1 MTRGREFM
9 VGVVIIAGVAVGV
22 LGTLW
27 LQGRTFGP
35 IVNVDVLTETVG
47 QLGEGNSV
55 QYRGV
60 RIGQVSTISVLPD
73 GSGVRVRLILDNDV
87 VLPGDPAVILATES
101 MFGGWQA
108 EIVSRASYPTF
119 PFYDV
124 PPGASVEGIPALGGY
139 ALPEISRLTR
149 SAEQIS
155 ASIERLTNRLELAFN
170 DETASS
176 VADAI
181 DNIDA
186 MTQELR
192 TFVTEQSVVA
202 SSITANA
209 DSALAEVEVAA
220 RAARRTFENVDEA
233 VSAERLDSILTNV
246 SQATAGIRDIT
257 ADLADP
263 DSGLG
268 MTLERADSTFARLDR
283 IAARIESG
291 DGSIGRLLADST
303 FAVRAEDVLRQIDL
317 LLQDLRENPRRY
329 VRLSIF

>member
-9 VGVVIIAGVAVGV
+9 VGAVIITAVAVGV

-35 IVNVDVLTETVG
+35 IVPVDVLTETVG
-47 QLGEGNSV
+47 QLAEGNAV

-73 GSGVRVRLILDNDV
+73 GSGVRIALVLDSDV
-87 VLPGDPAVILATES
+87 ALPRDPAVILGAES
-101 MFGGWQA
+101 LFGGWQA
-108 EIVSRASYPTF
+108 EIVSRSGYPTF
-119 PFYDV
+119 PFYEI
-124 PPGASVEGIPALGGY
+124 PPGTVSEVPVLGGY

-155 ASIERLTNRLELAFN
+155 TSIERLTSRLELAFN

-176 VADAI
+176 VASAI

-186 MTQELR
+186 MTRELR
-192 TFVTEQSVVA
+192 TFVTEQSAVA
-202 SSITANA
+202 NSITANA
-209 DSALAEVEVAA
+209 DSALAEVEMAA
-220 RAARRTFENVDEA
+220 RAARRTFENVDEVVTA
-233 VSAERLDSILTNV
+233 ARLDSILTDV
-246 SQATAGIRDIT
+246 GVAVAGIRDIAT
-257 ADLADP
+257 ELADP
-263 DSGLG
+263 ASGLG
-268 MTLERADSTFARLDR
+268 VTLERADSTFARLDR
-283 IAARIESG
+283 IAAQVESG
-291 DGSIGRLLADST
+291 QGSFGRLLADST
-303 FAVRAEDVLRQIDL
+303 FAVRAEDVLEQIDL

>member
-1 MTRGREFM
+1 MSRGREFM
-9 VGVVIIAGVAVGV
+9 VGVVIVAAVAVGV

-35 IVNVDVLTETVG
+35 VVNIDVLTETAG
-47 QLGEGNSV
+47 QLTEGNAL

-60 RIGQVSTISVLPD
+60 RIGQVSAIAVLSD
-73 GSGVRVRLILDNDV
+73 GSGVRVTLVMDSDV
-87 VLPGDPAVILATES
+87 ALPSDPAVLLGAES
-101 MFGGWQA
+101 LFGGWQA
-108 EIVSRASYPTF
+108 EIVSRASFASYPF
-119 PFYDV
+119 FEV
-124 PPGASVEGIPALGGY
+124 PPTTGSEIPVLGGY

-155 ASIERLTNRLELAFN
+155 SSIERLTSRLELAFN

-176 VADAI
+176 VASAI

-192 TFVTEQSVVA
+192 TFVTEQSSVA
-202 SSITANA
+202 RSITANA

-220 RAARRTFENVDEA
+220 RAARRTFETVDGA
-233 VSAERLDSILTNV
+233 ISGERLDSILANV
-246 SQATAGIRDIT
+246 GVATAGIRDIT
-257 ADLADP
+257 TELADP
-263 DSGLG
+263 TTGLG
-268 MTLERADSTFARLDR
+268 ATLGRADSTFARLDR
-283 IAARIESG
+283 IAARVESG
-291 DGSIGRLLADST
+291 EGSLGRLLSDST
-303 FAVRAEDVLRQIDL
+303 FAVRAEDVLQQIDL

>member
-9 VGVVIIAGVAVGV
+9 VGVVIIVAIAVGV

-35 IVNVDVLTETVG
+35 VVSVDVLTETAG
-47 QLGEGNSV
+47 QLGEGNAL

-60 RIGQVSTISVLPD
+60 RIGQVSSIAVLPD
-73 GSGVRVRLILDNDV
+73 GSGVRVTLVLDSDV
-87 VLPGDPAVILATES
+87 ALPNDPAVILGAES
-101 MFGGWQA
+101 VFGGWQA

-119 PFYDV
+119 PFFEI
-124 PPGASVEGIPALGGY
+124 PPDMVSEIPVLGGY

-155 ASIERLTNRLELAFN
+155 TSIERLTNRLELAFN

-176 VADAI
+176 VASAI

-192 TFVTEQSVVA
+192 ALVTEQSAAA

-209 DSALAEVEVAA
+209 DSALAEVEEAA
-220 RAARRTFENVDEA
+220 RAARRTFESVDGV
-233 VSAERLDSILTNV
+233 VSGERLDSIMTNMSV
-246 SQATAGIRDIT
+246 ATAGIRDVAT
-257 ADLADP
+257 DLADP
-263 DSGLG
+263 TSGLG
-268 MTLERADSTFARLDR
+268 VTLGRADSTFARLDR
-283 IAARIESG
+283 IAAQMESG
-291 DGSIGRLLADST
+291 QGSFGRLLADST
-303 FAVRAEDVLRQIDL
+303 FAVRAEDVLQQLDL
-317 LLQDLRENPRRY
+317 LLQDVRENPRRY